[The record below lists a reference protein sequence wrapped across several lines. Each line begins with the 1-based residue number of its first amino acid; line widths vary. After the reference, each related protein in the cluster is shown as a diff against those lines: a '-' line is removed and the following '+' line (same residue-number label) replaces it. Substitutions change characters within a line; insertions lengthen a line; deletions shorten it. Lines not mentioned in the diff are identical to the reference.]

1 VIAGRRRMLR
11 ALGGVPLGGAIGIAR
26 VGTIVGVMG
35 IAGCATPRPPG
46 LAEDAP
52 RISGRMALKVS
63 AYQGAPQR
71 NVNAQ
76 FELLGDAAAGEL
88 RLVTAIGTTA
98 ARAAWSADQVTLS
111 TGDGTRSFTSLQA
124 MSQEALGEA
133 VPLPA
138 LFDWLRGRPSDAV
151 GARSVESASEAR
163 FVQQGWAVDLSRF
176 SEGWV
181 TITRDAPPAVNLRVI
196 VER

>member
-1 VIAGRRRMLR
+1 MAFV
-11 ALGGVPLGGAIGIAR
+11 VAI
-26 VGTIVGVMG
+26 G

-46 LAEDAP
+46 LAADAP
-52 RISGRMALKVS
+52 RIGGRMALKVS

-71 NVNAQ
+71 NLNAQ

-88 RLVTAIGTTA
+88 RLVTALGTTA
-98 ARAAWSADQVTLS
+98 ALAAWSADEVTLT
-111 TGDGTRSFTSLQA
+111 TGDGTKRFASLQA

-133 VPLPA
+133 VPMQA
-138 LFDWLRGRPSDAV
+138 LFDWLRGRPWSAT
-151 GARSVESASEAR
+151 GAPSAEGGDTR

-176 SEGWV
+176 GEGWV

>member
-1 VIAGRRRMLR
+1 MLR
-11 ALGGVPLGGAIGIAR
+11 ALGGMALVAAI
-26 VGTIVGVMG
+26 G

-46 LAEDAP
+46 LADDAP

-71 NVNAQ
+71 NLNAQ

-88 RLVTAIGTTA
+88 RIVTALGTMA
-98 ARAAWSADQVTLS
+98 ARAAWDASQVTLT
-111 TGDGTRSFTSLQA
+111 TGDGTKSFASVQA

-133 VPLPA
+133 VPVQA
-138 LFDWLRGRPSDAV
+138 LFDWLRGRPW
-151 GARSVESASEAR
+151 GADGAPPNTSGAGGAPPTANVAGDIR

-176 SEGWV
+176 GEGWV

>member
-138 LFDWLRGRPSDAV
+138 LFDWLRGRPSDAA
-151 GARSVESASEAR
+151 GAPSAGGASDAR
-163 FVQQGWAVDLSRF
+163 FVQQGWAVDLSRY

>member
-1 VIAGRRRMLR
+1 MAPRRRTLR
-11 ALGGVPLGGAIGIAR
+11 ALGATVAVAAI
-26 VGTIVGVMG
+26 G

-46 LAEDAP
+46 LADDAP
-52 RISGRMALKVS
+52 RIGGRMALKVS

-98 ARAAWSADQVTLS
+98 ARAAWSADEVTLT
-111 TGDGTRSFTSLQA
+111 TGDGTKRFADLQA

-133 VPLPA
+133 VPMQA
-138 LFDWLRGRPSDAV
+138 LFDWLRGRPW
-151 GARSVESASEAR
+151 GAAGAPVVQGAGQSR

-176 SEGWV
+176 TEGWV

>member
-1 VIAGRRRMLR
+1 MTAGRRRMLR
-11 ALGGVPLGGAIGIAR
+11 ALGGMALVAAIG
-26 VGTIVGVMG
+26 V
-35 IAGCATPRPPG
+35 AGCATPRPPG
-46 LAEDAP
+46 LADDAP

-71 NVNAQ
+71 NLNAQ

-88 RLVTAIGTTA
+88 RIVTALGTMA
-98 ARAAWSADQVTLS
+98 ARAAWDASQVTLT
-111 TGDGTRSFTSLQA
+111 TGDGMKRFDSLQA

-133 VPLPA
+133 VPVPA
-138 LFDWLRGRPSDAV
+138 LFDWLRGRPWGAGGAPPTTKDAG
-151 GARSVESASEAR
+151 GAPPAANGAADTR

-176 SEGWV
+176 GEGWV